1 MLTAWQV
8 PDPRPTRDIDLLGRM
23 EEMPAG
29 LLEAIQM
36 IAAFLYPVTEAL
48 LEEQAFQQRWEPGRR
63 WLPQR

>member
-1 MLTAWQV
+1 
-8 PDPRPTRDIDLLGRM
+8 M

-29 LLEAIQM
+29 LLEAVQM